1 MTTLFKFTNPK
12 HVLSSVVTSH
22 LSQAGV
28 DRADGVGKIESRYV
42 TPLDMVDPRLST

>member
-42 TPLDMVDPRLST
+42 KSLDMVDPRLST